1 MFPNFVVIGSSR
13 SGTTSLYHH
22 LNLHPEVYVTPVLEP
37 RFFAF
42 EGHSLD
48 YQGPGDWLLKDRVV
62 TSAVDYLALFDGVT
76 TETAIGE
83 VSPAYLSSIRAP
95 HRIYHY
101 APNAKIIAI
110 LRNPVERAVSSF
122 RLEQLTGFETV
133 PSLADALDLETN
145 RTRAGWSYVWRYG
158 YRGLYYTHLR
168 RYFDLFPRDR
178 IKVFRYEDWADDAGR
193 ALLREVLD
201 FLEVDYGALPR
212 CAVRLNST
220 STERFAAAGATRFEP
235 SAELRARLACRY
247 QADISRLEDLIGL
260 DLSAW
265 RLEDIE

>member
-1 MFPNFVVIGSSR
+1 
-13 SGTTSLYHH
+13 
-22 LNLHPEVYVTPVLEP
+22 
-37 RFFAF
+37 
-42 EGHSLD
+42 
-48 YQGPGDWLLKDRVV
+48 
-62 TSAVDYLALFDGVT
+62 
-76 TETAIGE
+76 
-83 VSPAYLSSIRAP
+83 
-95 HRIYHY
+95 
-101 APNAKIIAI
+101 
-110 LRNPVERAVSSF
+110 VERAISSF
-122 RLEQLTGFETV
+122 RLEQLTGFETA
-133 PSLADALDLETN
+133 PSLADALDLEAQ

-193 ALLREVLD
+193 ALLREVFD
-201 FLEVDYGALPR
+201 FLEVDHGPLPR

-220 STERFAAAGATRFEP
+220 ATERFAAAGTARFEP
-235 SAELRARLACRY
+235 SAELRVRLACCY